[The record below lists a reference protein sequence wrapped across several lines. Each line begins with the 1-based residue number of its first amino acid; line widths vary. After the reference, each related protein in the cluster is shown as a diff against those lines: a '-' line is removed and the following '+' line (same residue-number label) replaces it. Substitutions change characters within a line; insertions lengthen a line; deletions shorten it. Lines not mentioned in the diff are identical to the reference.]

1 MINEKDFK
9 ELQDL
14 RTKEC
19 INECLEKER
28 EISESSYARKIVEII
43 VFSMVGI
50 ILASFLYGIINLII
64 AGYVKR

>member
-1 MINEKDFK
+1 MDNER

-28 EISESSYARKIVEII
+28 QISETSYARKIVEII
-43 VFSMVGI
+43 VFGMVGI

-64 AGYVKR
+64 EAYVKR

>member
-1 MINEKDFK
+1 MDNEK

-14 RTKEC
+14 RTKDC

-28 EISESSYARKIVEII
+28 KLSDTSYARKIVEII

-50 ILASFLYGIINLII
+50 ILASFLYGIINLMVES
-64 AGYVKR
+64 YVKR